1 MVSVISTM
9 IVLTF
14 WLFMTVASQSPGV
27 TAEMYE
33 LTSIFPLSFGFS
45 RMLNIPESTASL
57 FTLLPLLCSCT
68 GYMFAVGRQLSS
80 MARSGLFAPIFKRT
94 VGADKVPMNA
104 MMAGAICG
112 LLGLFF
118 AWQYD
123 PYTML
128 FRLAMLGGS
137 VVYVNLFACFLVFKT
152 RYCEM
157 ERGCRNPCGYAS
169 AVYGMI
175 IFSFV
180 FIALARDTSNVFI
193 ITAYVSFMLLMWLY
207 YYAYA
212 EAHQFFSEKE
222 QTVFLKAYIVNCK
235 LLSTMRCACG
245 VPLLMYVL
253 STACLFV
260 HLFVVNRRKKMAMAH
275 KLAYDVV
282 ATYRFWERCAVWSRC
297 SAMLCLRL
305 VACCLCYHKN
315 YENKRTAVYIQTTV
329 STQANSSGE
338 SMKTSDKKLQGLED
352 GGMVIDDVD
361 RYGVEPVTE
370 NLDMAVVVREDAP
383 PFSSASSVDRCM
395 TTRPMVDDLRNTLR
409 AEETSP
415 EDPDDHHQYPTFRFH
430 WKPLPRVAEQPSS
443 YVSQEMQSHS
453 GHVSA
458 LLAMKQTQ
466 SSQSSLSSSPSKLL
480 SLNRPGDMTD
490 ESPSRFAL
498 PPIHTGHV
506 PLPTNTSPPIRSID
520 LAKLALDEET
530 LSAQRQQRPLFRA
543 YTPTSTAT
551 TTAGGV
557 LRSRSPVYHPVDQ
570 TTTRSTPSHHDQH
583 VHRDPDSFHT
593 AMSHSTDIS
602 DFYPPLRSPLRRDAH
617 PAHDRA
623 NTTAG
628 S

>member
-27 TAEMYE
+27 TTEMYQ

-104 MMAGAICG
+104 MLAGAISG

-137 VVYVNLFACFLVFKT
+137 VVYVNLFACFLVFKS

-175 IFSFV
+175 VFSFV

-235 LLSTMRCACG
+235 LLSTMRCVCG
-245 VPLLMYVL
+245 VPIAYVC
-253 STACLFV
+253 AIICWFVGLFV
-260 HLFVVNRRKKMAMAH
+260 RSK
-275 KLAYDVV
+275 
-282 ATYRFWERCAVWSRC
+282 
-297 SAMLCLRL
+297 
-305 VACCLCYHKN
+305 
-315 YENKRTAVYIQTTV
+315 
-329 STQANSSGE
+329 STQ
-338 SMKTSDKKLQGLED
+338 ED
-352 GGMVIDDVD
+352 GHG
-361 RYGVEPVTE
+361 P
-370 NLDMAVVVREDAP
+370 
-383 PFSSASSVDRCM
+383 
-395 TTRPMVDDLRNTLR
+395 
-409 AEETSP
+409 
-415 EDPDDHHQYPTFRFH
+415 
-430 WKPLPRVAEQPSS
+430 
-443 YVSQEMQSHS
+443 
-453 GHVSA
+453 
-458 LLAMKQTQ
+458 
-466 SSQSSLSSSPSKLL
+466 
-480 SLNRPGDMTD
+480 
-490 ESPSRFAL
+490 
-498 PPIHTGHV
+498 
-506 PLPTNTSPPIRSID
+506 
-520 LAKLALDEET
+520 
-530 LSAQRQQRPLFRA
+530 
-543 YTPTSTAT
+543 
-551 TTAGGV
+551 
-557 LRSRSPVYHPVDQ
+557 
-570 TTTRSTPSHHDQH
+570 
-583 VHRDPDSFHT
+583 
-593 AMSHSTDIS
+593 
-602 DFYPPLRSPLRRDAH
+602 
-617 PAHDRA
+617 
-623 NTTAG
+623 
-628 S
+628 